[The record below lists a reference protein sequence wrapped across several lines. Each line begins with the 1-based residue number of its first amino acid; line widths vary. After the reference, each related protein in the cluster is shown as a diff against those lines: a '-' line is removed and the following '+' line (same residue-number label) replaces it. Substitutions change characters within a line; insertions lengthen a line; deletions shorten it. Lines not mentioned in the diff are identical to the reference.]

1 MLILI
6 DAKTLEIARLINQA
20 VERDGV
26 RNYYLL
32 AREGQPDAL
41 LVLRA
46 GVDIA
51 AIRGAVCDC
60 AIGNDTA
67 MAGFAREE
75 EIGQVRTKVTVFR
88 AVATDRPARSLR
100 QIISDRR
107 QS

>member
-1 MLILI
+1 MLIRI
-6 DAKTLEIARLINQA
+6 DAATLSAARLINQA

-51 AIRGAVCDC
+51 AIRNAVCDC

-75 EIGQVRTKVTVFR
+75 EIGQVRTKITVFR
-88 AVATDRPARSLR
+88 TVATERPARSLK
-100 QIISDRR
+100 QIINGRG